1 MNIVPNVLIASR
13 SNKLRQRIFENL
25 IPLQFNITSIDNIET
40 RANDDIFDNYHLAI
54 IHIETKTE
62 LAAISQQCPKKKN
75 TRVILISS
83 LKRINFEQHNID
95 CYLTSDFNEVDIILK
110 SNELLCNMNMQ
121 MKIMDI
127 NKQILSRRKSRKQS
141 TPLTKNNYL
150 KNQVKRAGKFA
161 LEKKNI
167 FISGPAG
174 SGKSRFVDYIFN
186 NSPIEEKNYLYIN
199 CKKFSEKDIE
209 DLLFED
215 ENGAKYY
222 TDYLNPK
229 YKGIVYLDHVT
240 GLNLQTQ
247 SRLAKRIR
255 ELSTDNQGNKTI
267 QFVATSIFKCQTAIE
282 EFLLLP
288 SLARLLCDEHLFIT
302 PLNQRREDIIFL
314 FNHFV
319 TSFCKELNQEV
330 PDLSMAVKNFLT
342 DYNWP
347 GEVKQLKKVA
357 KKYSY
362 LGHKLPLDKFK
373 KLINKTVPNET
384 GRPDNIPPHQQS
396 YQYTPEFLRKNLE

>member
-1 MNIVPNVLIASR
+1 MNLIPNVLIASR
-13 SNKLRQRIFENL
+13 SDRLRQRIFENL
-25 IPLQFNITSIDNIET
+25 IPLKFNITPVDNFET
-40 RANDDIFDNYHLAI
+40 LAKDDIFSNYHLAI

-62 LAAISQQCPKKKN
+62 LETISQQCPKKKN

-83 LKRINFEQHNID
+83 LKRVHFDQHNID

-110 SNELLCNMNMQ
+110 ANELLCNMNMQ

-127 NKQILSRRKSRKQS
+127 NKQILSRRMSRKQS
-141 TPLTKNNYL
+141 TPLTKNDYL
-150 KNQVKRAGKFA
+150 KNQVKLAGKYA

-186 NSPIEEKNYLYIN
+186 NSPIEDKNYLYIN

-209 DLLFED
+209 DLLFDD
-215 ENGAKYY
+215 ENGVKYY

-255 ELSTDNQGNKTI
+255 ELSNDKDGNKTI

-302 PLNQRREDIIFL
+302 PLNQRREDIVFL

-319 TSFCKELNQEV
+319 AGFCKELNQEV
-330 PDLSMAVKNFLT
+330 PELSIAVKNFLN

-347 GEVKQLKKVA
+347 GEIKQLKKVA

-362 LGHKLPLDKFK
+362 LGHKLPLEKFK
-373 KLINKTVPNET
+373 KLIYKTVSNGT
-384 GRPDNIPPHQQS
+384 GRMDSFPAQQRS
-396 YQYTPEFLRKNLE
+396 YRHTPEFLRKNLE